1 MHVAVFR
8 NGMFKEERVLD
19 DLEEFYHLINHYKQ
33 EDTRPVIHIT
43 TSDKTIILG
52 GKQCIVLDLTE

>member
-19 DLEEFYHLINHYKQ
+19 DLEEFYHLINDYKQ
-33 EDTRPVIHIT
+33 EDVRPVIRIT
-43 TSDKTIILG
+43 TSDQTIILG